1 MMLAPSFIGNF
12 VKINEWTRYN
22 LCSCKELL
30 LEPPSAWIKNKK
42 TLEDKSFHEAAPSL
56 WNTLP
61 SEIRAIRGYDLFKGE
76 IKTYLFK
83 KAFPY
88 L

>member
-1 MMLAPSFIGNF
+1 MLSPSFICNF
-12 VKINEWTRYN
+12 IKINEWTRYN
-22 LCSCKELL
+22 LRSCKELL
-30 LEPPSAWIKNKK
+30 LEPSSAWVKNKK
-42 TLEDKSFHEAAPSL
+42 TLEDKSLQVAAPKL

-61 SEIRAIRGYDLFKGE
+61 CEIRAVRGYDLFEGA

>member
-1 MMLAPSFIGNF
+1 MMSAPFFICNF
-12 VKINEWTRYN
+12 IKGNEWTRYN
-22 LCSCKELL
+22 LRSCKELL
-30 LEPPSAWIKNKK
+30 LEPPSAWVKNRK
-42 TLEDKSFHEAAPSL
+42 TLEVKPFQVAAPRL
-56 WNTLP
+56 WKTLP
-61 SEIRAIRGYDLFKGE
+61 SEIRAIRGYDLFKRA

>member
-1 MMLAPSFIGNF
+1 MSVPSFICNF
-12 VKINEWTRYN
+12 IKISEWTQNN
-22 LCSCKELL
+22 LRSCKELL
-30 LEPPSAWIKNKK
+30 LEPPSAWVKNKK
-42 TLEDKSFHEAAPSL
+42 TLEDKSFQVAATRL
-56 WNTLP
+56 WNTSP
-61 SEIRAIRGYDLFKGE
+61 SEIRAIRSYDLFKGA